1 MPSLKGTLLHLF
13 GRPAKAEVV
22 DLRSAGDAFVLLT
35 LQGPASLRFEPGDK
49 VDVLLPG
56 KEVRSYTPFGW
67 DEEGRFH
74 LLVHR
79 HGGPTPTM
87 RWMRTIR
94 VGDVVPFVGP
104 RASLRMIAGPVV
116 MVGDETGLG
125 VAAAFH
131 GSPEHSTTVILEV
144 GQGVRVDE
152 ALSLLGLHDAQVF
165 RRGSTD
171 PRPMLQAIQKAQPA
185 SFGLTGGQAFVDRVR
200 KGLKDFG
207 SELPKT
213 RVYWAKGKSG
223 LA

>member
-1 MPSLKGTLLHLF
+1 MSSLKGTLLHLF
-13 GRPAKAEVV
+13 GRPGKAEVV
-22 DLRSAGDAFVLLT
+22 DLQSAGDAFVLLT
-35 LQGPASLRFEPGDK
+35 LQGPSSLAFEPGDK

-67 DEEGRFH
+67 DDEGRFK

-79 HGGPTPTM
+79 HGGATPTM

-104 RASLRMIAGPVV
+104 RASLRMIPGPVV

-125 VAAAFH
+125 VAAAFQGSEAH
-131 GSPEHSTTVILEV
+131 GTTVILEV
-144 GQGVRVDE
+144 GEGVDLQP
-152 ALSLLGLHDAQVF
+152 ALALTGLQDATVF
-165 RRGSTD
+165 RRGGEL
-171 PRPMLQAIQKAQPA
+171 RPILEAIQAAQPA
-185 SFGLTGGQAFVDRVR
+185 SFGLTGGKSFTDRVR

-213 RVYWAKGKSG
+213 RVYWAKGKAGMS
-223 LA
+223 